1 MKKTDPK
8 TGGRKNGPA
17 KKTDRRKN
25 CRETA
30 AAAAAAVATEH
41 SQDASTLE
49 LASQELPADKKII
62 HSIEESAAA
71 AAAAAAAAT
80 EHSQY
85 DSTQELVP
93 VSLASLV

>member
-1 MKKTDPK
+1 M
-8 TGGRKNGPA
+8 GE
-17 KKTDRRKN
+17 KTDRRKN

-30 AAAAAAVATEH
+30 AAAAAVATEH
-41 SQDASTLE
+41 SQDASALE

>member
-1 MKKTDPK
+1 MKKNLTGEKTDPK

-25 CRETA
+25 CRET

-80 EHSQY
+80 EHSQ
-85 DSTQELVP
+85 
-93 VSLASLV
+93 

>member
-1 MKKTDPK
+1 MGEKTDR
-8 TGGRKNGPA
+8 RKNGPA
-17 KKTDRRKN
+17 KN
-25 CRETA
+25 CRETV
-30 AAAAAAVATEH
+30 AAAAAVATEH

-85 DSTQELVP
+85 DSTQELVR